1 MNSICLV
8 VQNVYDFD
16 PRVRRKAE
24 ALAVAGYSVDVL
36 ALRAPGGKKAYVLNG
51 VHVQTFSLGK
61 KRASRVR
68 YAFEYLAFFV
78 WVFLLLPWRMPR
90 RSYAVIDVNTL
101 PDFLIFAPVLAKW
114 MGAKLILDL
123 HEITPEFYMSRYGI
137 GEKLLAVRLLKYI
150 EKVSIRFADRV
161 ITINQ
166 PIEDLLVGRG
176 CPRWKS
182 TIVMNSADEA
192 KFLSRPASV
201 VEEPSRSEFVMLYH
215 GTLTRIYGL
224 DLAIE
229 AFALV
234 HAQMQGARL
243 CILGSGTEREELARL
258 AQARGLTS
266 KVQLVG
272 QVPATEIPS
281 WLSRCDAGILPIR
294 RDVFLD
300 FAFPNKLPEFILMR
314 KPVIVSRLKAIGHYF
329 SEEALAYFE
338 PNDPASLAQQ
348 MLRIYQDRQLRIRL
362 AHRAEAEYIPI
373 SWSVMRQRYLGTV
386 KELLAVN
393 AGHAE
398 QSRKAAQEV
407 NS

>member
-1 MNSICLV
+1 
-8 VQNVYDFD
+8 
-16 PRVRRKAE
+16 
-24 ALAVAGYSVDVL
+24 
-36 ALRAPGGKKAYVLNG
+36 
-51 VHVQTFSLGK
+51 
-61 KRASRVR
+61 
-68 YAFEYLAFFV
+68 
-78 WVFLLLPWRMPR
+78 
-90 RSYAVIDVNTL
+90 
-101 PDFLIFAPVLAKW
+101 
-114 MGAKLILDL
+114 
-123 HEITPEFYMSRYGI
+123 
-137 GEKLLAVRLLKYI
+137 
-150 EKVSIRFADRV
+150 
-161 ITINQ
+161 
-166 PIEDLLVGRG
+166 
-176 CPRWKS
+176 
-182 TIVMNSADEA
+182 
-192 KFLSRPASV
+192 
-201 VEEPSRSEFVMLYH
+201 
-215 GTLTRIYGL
+215 
-224 DLAIE
+224 
-229 AFALV
+229 
-234 HAQMQGARL
+234 
-243 CILGSGTEREELARL
+243 L